1 MKRKKPRIAKN
12 KLINQPADWP
22 VIIKNQK
29 MNLKL
34 NLLLLLFSIGAISA
48 QQKKW
53 TLEECVAYAVEN
65 NLTVEQFELDLQDA
79 QIDRSD
85 ALGAMLPN
93 LNSSISISG
102 NTGLSFD
109 PTTQEPVTTTILT
122 ANGGFTSGVTLFDGL
137 RNIHRLN
144 RAKLNAI
151 ANQYR
156 LDDLKDDIRLQVAL
170 AYLQILSNKETLKV
184 FRAQYAV
191 SEQDMKRTK
200 ELVDAGVL
208 PNGDLLEIEATAAG
222 LEQQIVNTENLVLI
236 SRISLSQLLQI
247 TDYENFDV
255 VDVDYEIPPSD
266 VSNKSPKEIFAEAL
280 KFRNDIKFSK
290 SNIDLAVKDLA
301 IAKGARYP
309 TLGAF
314 FNYNTRY
321 SDQER
326 FNNVTGMLEAESFGN
341 QLWLNDGIS
350 YGVRLDIPVF
360 NGFNV
365 RNNIKRSKINV
376 ERAKLQLEQNKLEL
390 ETNINQAYV
399 DVESFSKAYEA
410 AEKTLAARQLAYNYS
425 KERYEVG
432 LMNAFDFSQAQSRVD
447 NAAADVVRTK
457 YDYIFR
463 IKVLEFYF
471 GIPMEM
477 K

>member
-1 MKRKKPRIAKN
+1 MSL
-12 KLINQPADWP
+12 KLI
-22 VIIKNQK
+22 V
-29 MNLKL
+29 
-34 NLLLLLFSIGAISA
+34 LFVLCSVGALSA
-48 QQKKW
+48 QQKQW

-65 NLTVEQFELDLQDA
+65 NLTIEQYELDLQNA
-79 QIDRSD
+79 QIDKSD
-85 ALGAMLPN
+85 ALGAFLPN
-93 LNSSISISG
+93 LNSSLSTSG

-109 PTTQEPVTTTILT
+109 PTTNQPVTTTILT
-122 ANGGFTSGVTLFDGL
+122 ANGGLTSSITLFDGL
-137 RNIHRLN
+137 RNIHSLN

-156 LDDLKDDIRLQVAL
+156 LDDLKDDIRLGVAN

-184 FRAQYAV
+184 FQAQYAV
-191 SEQDMKRTK
+191 TGQDLDRTK

-208 PNGDLLEIEATAAG
+208 PKGDLLEIEATAAN

-236 SRISLSQLLQI
+236 SRINLAQLLQI

-255 VDVDYEIPPSD
+255 VEEDFQIPPSD
-266 VSNKSPKEIFAEAL
+266 ILSNSPKEIFAEAL
-280 KFRNDIKFSK
+280 TFRNDIKFSQ
-290 SNIDLAVKDLA
+290 SNIDLAIKDLA

-321 SDQER
+321 SDQGG
-326 FNNVTGMLEAESFGN
+326 FDSASGLFLPAESFGN
-341 QLWLNDGIS
+341 QLWINDGIS
-350 YGVRLDIPVF
+350 YGAQLNIPIF
-360 NGFNV
+360 NGFSV
-365 RNNIKRSKINV
+365 RNNIQRSQINV
-376 ERAKLQLEQNKLEL
+376 EKAKLQLEQDKLDL

-399 DVESFSKAYEA
+399 DVKSFSKAYEA
-410 AEKTLAARQLAYNYS
+410 AEKTLAARQLAYDYS

-447 NAAADVVRTK
+447 NAAAEVVRTK

-463 IKVLEFYF
+463 LKVLEFYF
-471 GIPMEM
+471 GLPIQLN
-477 K
+477 